1 VPAHAQR
8 IDSLLAADRES
19 TACRESKGGRVR
31 WGARCGPGGGRAW
44 GSGSAS
50 GVHGEGP
57 TQGLGGQGTPHAAES
72 KGGIRQREAHG
83 VEMRHT
89 EGSANRQVALRS
101 RGARVCLS
109 SGECGQK
116 AQLGGS
122 AH

>member
-1 VPAHAQR
+1 MATHAQR

-19 TACRESKGGRVR
+19 TPCRASKGGRIR

-72 KGGIRQREAHG
+72 KGGIRQREARG
-83 VEMRHT
+83 AEMWHT
-89 EGSANRQVALRS
+89 EGSANRQVAR
-101 RGARVCLS
+101 RARV
-109 SGECGQK
+109 
-116 AQLGGS
+116 AQLGSVGRRRS
-122 AH
+122 